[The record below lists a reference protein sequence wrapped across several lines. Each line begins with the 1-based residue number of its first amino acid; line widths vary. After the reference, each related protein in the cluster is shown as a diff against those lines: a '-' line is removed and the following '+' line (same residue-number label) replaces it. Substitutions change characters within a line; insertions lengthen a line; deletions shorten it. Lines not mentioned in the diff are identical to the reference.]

1 MSAQDKL
8 DRRAAKHGLGSDE
21 RKRKIQKAKD
31 FFSKPVPTYSKD
43 ELRKMGHPVEQ
54 KESSK
59 VPAGMK
65 FMAGYQ
71 YKDANGNKHSHTHYR
86 KGKKMTDPVV
96 VYIDG
101 KEWKTFQSFTKAK
114 QAAISHI
121 KGMKESVETNEGMF
135 DIVIPPPK
143 GRASSAKTTARN
155 RANSEKNADK
165 IRKAIAKDKAH
176 SATGKLTKS
185 HDPNKKKYQSGAA
198 GAYFSKYE
206 NVEEKAVS
214 KSQQKFFGMVR
225 AVQKG
230 DMKQAP
236 SPEVAKAAK
245 TMSKKD
251 VKDFASTKHKGLPE
265 SSVEYGKSIDRIRD
279 KEKNAAI
286 KPKDRET
293 LGKLADLMKKQKKK
307 VEQTDEGQSTTE
319 QKMYSVKYTHPTD
332 KKSGKTTGPLSKAA
346 ADKKAAMGNRVDR
359 VGGKYT
365 VIPHVEAAGQEYTAV
380 PIKTGDVSQ
389 ADRLT
394 IAKMDAIMKKRSK
407 DKRQKES
414 VELEENKI
422 FFVKVGV
429 GRDHM
434 TVKVKAPNS
443 REALKKMRAQHPK
456 DKVSLDQNQKQ
467 GRPAG
472 ALESVE
478 EATMADRTVLRAVRI
493 AKDMAGNHTGASKRI
508 EKMKKGLSDHPKV
521 KDALRL
527 ANESVSS
534 ADKKP
539 QNFRDPATGKMK
551 VRMVPVDRDVV
562 RGDDAAR
569 VVRKEKRFKHMRK
582 EQMATGNSRVGKDGR
597 DAFMK
602 AFRDVQKTA
611 AEIQK
616 KKDSDRK

>member
-8 DRRAAKHGLGSDE
+8 DRSAAKHGLGSDE

-43 ELRKMGHPVEQ
+43 ELRKMGHPVE
-54 KESSK
+54 
-59 VPAGMK
+59 AT
-65 FMAGYQ
+65 
-71 YKDANGNKHSHTHYR
+71 DAEVKKKQDFLDR
-86 KGKKMTDPVV
+86 LRGKPPV
-96 VYIDG
+96 
-101 KEWKTFQSFTKAK
+101 KK
-114 QAAISHI
+114 
-121 KGMKESVETNEGMF
+121 EGMF
-135 DIVIPPPK
+135 DIPISAPK
-143 GRASSAKTTARN
+143 GSNKNTDKQRAAKAARRAANRAKTDTT
-155 RANSEKNADK
+155 KIDK
-165 IRKAIAKDKAH
+165 AVAKDKAR
-176 SATGKLTKS
+176 SASGSLTRTDDHRRKNYQTGK
-185 HDPNKKKYQSGAA
+185 SGAH
-198 GAYFSKYE
+198 FSKYE
-206 NVEEKAVS
+206 
-214 KSQQKFFGMVR
+214 
-225 AVQKG
+225 
-230 DMKQAP
+230 
-236 SPEVAKAAK
+236 
-245 TMSKKD
+245 
-251 VKDFASTKHKGLPE
+251 
-265 SSVEYGKSIDRIRD
+265 SSAEYGKSMDRIRD

-293 LGKLADLMKKQKKK
+293 LGKLADLMKKQKRNEAYRKPTQAEIDADKRKDGKSKDSSTRYKNMKK
-307 VEQTDEGQSTTE
+307 KMYGNAMGGLKNEESHSVQEGRKTKRLVFDTISKASKAEKSAKRLKLRTDTESQGGNYYVAATGDHKDINKWVKMSESVDLGE
-319 QKMYSVKYTHPTD
+319 QKYAVKYTHPTD
-332 KKSGKTTGPLSKAA
+332 KKSGKTTGPMSKAA

-414 VELEENKI
+414 VNLEENKI
-422 FFVKVGV
+422 FFVKVGD

-434 TVKVKAPNS
+434 TVKVKASNS

-456 DKVSLDQNQKQ
+456 DKVALDQNQKQ
-467 GRPAG
+467 GRSAG
-472 ALESVE
+472 ALESVD
-478 EATMADRTVLRAVRI
+478 EATMADRAVMKAVRI

-562 RGDDAAR
+562 RGDDKAR
-569 VVRKEKRFKHMRK
+569 VVRKKRFKHMRK

-602 AFRDVQKTA
+602 AFKDVQKTA

-616 KKDSDRK
+616 KKDADKK